1 MNRIFRPLTRHMSR
15 ISRTLSPA
23 QVITLIFA
31 AIVLLGACLLCLP
44 AASRTGSSCGF
55 LTALFTSC
63 SATCVTGLSMV
74 DTFTQWSGFGQ
85 AVLLC
90 LIQVGGLGFMTI
102 FSLFLLMLNAKLGLK
117 KRMILQQT
125 FGLTDIRGVVTLL
138 RRVILVTAVVELS
151 CAVILCI
158 RFCFDFPIKSAVWMG
173 LFHSVSAFCNAGFD
187 IMGRIS
193 PGCSLSPYAGDPLV
207 LGIVI
212 FEIVLG
218 GIGFFVWQDIW
229 LNRRSL
235 KNLSV
240 YSKLALCVT
249 GILLLGGAVVFGAC
263 EWNNP
268 ATLGGANFGGKLLGA
283 VFQSVT
289 TRTAGFATFSQ
300 GAMTEAGKALSC
312 IWMLIGGCSGS
323 TAGGMKT
330 VTVAV
335 LLLSALNT
343 ARGKTGLTVF
353 HREVSREQISMA
365 TAIVTLMVS
374 LALIGA
380 VILAAGNGLP
390 FIDALFETSS
400 ALGTVGLTA
409 DVTPG
414 LSAASQIMIIIFMF
428 FGRVGIITIA
438 LGFMMG
444 DRANR
449 RIRYAETKLMIG

>member
-1 MNRIFRPLTRHMSR
+1 MNRIFRALSRRMNR
-15 ISRTLSPA
+15 ISRAMTPA

-31 AIVLLGACLLCLP
+31 AIVVLGACLLCLP
-44 AASRTGSSCGF
+44 CASRTGESCGF
-55 LTALFTSC
+55 LTALFTST
-63 SATCVTGLSMV
+63 SATCVTGLALV

-85 AVLLC
+85 VVLLL

-125 FGLTDIRGVVTLL
+125 FGLTDIRGVVQLL
-138 RRVILVTAVVELS
+138 RQVILVTAVTELG
-151 CAVILCI
+151 CAVVLCL
-158 RFCFDFPIKSAVWMG
+158 RFLRDFPLKSAVWMG

-187 IMGRIS
+187 ILGRIS
-193 PGCSLSPYAGDPLV
+193 PGCSLSPFAGDPLV
-207 LGIVI
+207 LCVVM

-218 GIGFFVWQDIW
+218 GLGFFVWQDLW
-229 LNRRSL
+229 FNRRSL
-235 KNLSV
+235 KSISV
-240 YSKLALCVT
+240 YTRLALCAT
-249 GILLLGGAVVFGAC
+249 GILLLGGAFVFGAC
-263 EWNNP
+263 EWTNP
-268 ATLGGANFGGKLLGA
+268 ATLGAMGPGRKLLNA

-300 GAMTEAGKALSC
+300 GAMTDAGKAASC

-335 LLLSALNT
+335 LLMSAINT
-343 ARGKTGLTVF
+343 ARGKANLTVF
-353 HREVSREQISMA
+353 HRRISPAQIAMA
-365 TAIVTLMVS
+365 QAIVTLVAS

-380 VILAAGNGLP
+380 VILSAGNGIP
-390 FIDALFETSS
+390 FVDALFETAS

-409 DVTPG
+409 DVTPS
-414 LSAASQIMIIIFMF
+414 LHALSQIMIIIFMF
-428 FGRVGIITIA
+428 FGRVGIMTIS
-438 LGFMMG
+438 LGFLMG
-444 DRANR
+444 NRAED

>member
-1 MNRIFRPLTRHMSR
+1 MNRFFRALSRHMSR
-15 ISRTLSPA
+15 ISRALSPA

-31 AIVLLGACLLCLP
+31 AIVLLGAVLLSLP
-44 AASRTGSSCGF
+44 VSSRAGESCGF

-63 SATCVTGLSMV
+63 SATCVTGLALV

-125 FGLTDIRGVVTLL
+125 FGLTDIQGVVQLL
-138 RRVILVTAVVELS
+138 KRVVLMTASVELACAVVLS
-151 CAVILCI
+151 V
-158 RFCFDFPIKSAVWMG
+158 RFLFDFPLKSAVWMG

-187 IMGRIS
+187 ILGRIS

-207 LGIVI
+207 LTVVML
-212 FEIVLG
+212 EIVVG
-218 GIGFFVWQDIW
+218 GIGFFVWQDLWI
-229 LNRRSL
+229 NRRSM
-235 KNLSV
+235 KKLSV
-240 YSKLALCVT
+240 YSRMALWAT
-249 GILLLGGAVVFGAC
+249 GILLVGGALIFCFC
-263 EWNNP
+263 EWSNP
-268 ATLGGANFGGKLLGA
+268 ATLGAMGPGKKILNG

-300 GAMTEAGKALSC
+300 ADMTEAGRAISC
-312 IWMLIGGCSGS
+312 IWMLIGGCAGS

-335 LLLSALNT
+335 LLLST
-343 ARGKTGLTVF
+343 WSVARGKSSLTVF
-353 HREVSREQISMA
+353 RRRISPGQIAMA
-365 TAIVTLMVS
+365 YAIVTMMVG
-374 LALIGA
+374 LAIAGA
-380 VILAAGNGLP
+380 VVLAAGNGIP
-390 FIDALFETSS
+390 FLNALFETTS

-409 DVTPG
+409 DVTAG

-428 FGRVGIITIA
+428 FGRVGIMTISM
-438 LGFMMG
+438 GFMMS
-444 DRANR
+444 DRAEE
-449 RIRYAETKLMIG
+449 RIRFAETKLMIG

>member
-1 MNRIFRPLTRHMSR
+1 MNRFFRAMSRHMGR
-15 ISRTLSPA
+15 ISRAMSPA

-44 AASRTGSSCGF
+44 AASRAGESCGF

-63 SATCVTGLSMV
+63 SATCVTGLALV
-74 DTFTQWSGFGQ
+74 DTYSQWSGFGQ

-102 FSLFLLMLNAKLGLK
+102 FSLFLMMLNAKLGLK

-125 FGLTDIRGVVTLL
+125 FGLTDISGVVTLL
-138 RRVILVTAVVELS
+138 RRVILVTAVTEIT
-151 CAVILCI
+151 CAVILTI
-158 RFCFDFPIKSAVWMG
+158 RFAVDFPLKSAVWMG

-187 IMGRIS
+187 ILGRIT
-193 PGCSLSPYAGDPLV
+193 PGCSLSPFAGDPLV
-207 LGIVI
+207 LGVVM
-212 FEIVLG
+212 FEIILG
-218 GIGFFVWQDIW
+218 GLGFFVWQDLWI
-229 LNRRSL
+229 NRRSL

-240 YSKLALCVT
+240 YSRLALCVT
-249 GILLLGGAVVFGAC
+249 AVLLVGGAVAFGVC
-263 EWNNP
+263 EWTNP
-268 ATLGGANFGGKLLGA
+268 GTIGTMGAGGKLMNA
-283 VFQSVT
+283 AFQSVT

-300 GAMTEAGKALSC
+300 GTMTEAGKALSC

-323 TAGGMKT
+323 TAGGIKT

-343 ARGKTGLTVF
+343 ARGRTGLTVF
-353 HREVSREQISMA
+353 RRKISREQISMA
-365 TAIVTLMVS
+365 TAIVTLIVS
-374 LALIGA
+374 LAVVGA
-380 VILAAGNGLP
+380 VILAAGNGIP
-390 FIDALFETSS
+390 FIDALFETAS

-414 LSAASQIMIIIFMF
+414 LNVLSQIMIIIFMF
-428 FGRVGIITIA
+428 FGRVGIMTIS

-444 DRANR
+444 DRAED

>member
-1 MNRIFRPLTRHMSR
+1 MNRFFRALSRHMSR
-15 ISRTLSPA
+15 ISRALSPA

-31 AIVLLGACLLCLP
+31 AIVLLGAVLLSLP
-44 AASRTGSSCGF
+44 VSSRAGESCGF

-63 SATCVTGLSMV
+63 SATCVTGLALV

-125 FGLTDIRGVVTLL
+125 FGLTDIRGVVQLL
-138 RRVILVTAVVELS
+138 RRVILVTAVMELS
-151 CAVILCI
+151 CAVILCV
-158 RFCFDFPIKSAVWMG
+158 RFCFDFPLKSAVWMG
-173 LFHSVSAFCNAGFD
+173 VFHSVSAFCNAGFD
-187 IMGRIS
+187 ILGRIS
-193 PGCSLSPYAGDPLV
+193 PGCSLLPYAGDPLV
-207 LGIVI
+207 CIVVML
-212 FEIVLG
+212 EIIVG
-218 GIGFFVWQDIW
+218 GIGFFVWQDLWI
-229 LNRRSL
+229 NRRSP
-235 KNLSV
+235 KKLSV
-240 YSKLALCVT
+240 YSKLALCATAV
-249 GILLLGGAVVFGAC
+249 LLLGGAVVFGAS

-268 ATLGGANFGGKLLGA
+268 ATLGSFGFDGKLLRA

-289 TRTAGFATFSQ
+289 TRTAGFATIPQ
-300 GAMTEAGKALSC
+300 GSMTEAGKALSC

-335 LLLSALNT
+335 LLLHTLNN
-343 ARGKTGLTVF
+343 ARGRRGLTVF
-353 HREVSREQISMA
+353 HRSVSPEQITMA
-365 TAIVTLMVS
+365 TAIVTLMS
-374 LALIGA
+374 TLAVLGA
-380 VILAAGNGLP
+380 VALAAGNGLS
-390 FIDALFETSS
+390 FVDALFETSS

-414 LSAASQIMIIIFMF
+414 LNTLSQIMIIIFMF
-428 FGRVGIITIA
+428 FGRVGIMTIS

-444 DRANR
+444 DRAEE

>member
-1 MNRIFRPLTRHMSR
+1 MNRFFRTLARHMSR
-15 ISRTLSPA
+15 ISRSFSPA
-23 QVITLIFA
+23 QVITLVFA
-31 AIVLLGACLLCLP
+31 AIVFLGAVLLSLP
-44 AASRTGSSCGF
+44 VSSRTGESCGF

-63 SATCVTGLSMV
+63 SATCVTGLSLV
-74 DTFTQWSGFGQ
+74 DTYTQWSGFGQ
-85 AVLLC
+85 VILLC

-125 FGLTDIRGVVTLL
+125 FGLTDIQGVVQLL
-138 RRVILVTAVVELS
+138 RRVVLVTAVVEIT
-151 CAVILCI
+151 CAVVLCV
-158 RFCFDFPIKSAVWMG
+158 RFAFDFPLKSAVWMG
-173 LFHSVSAFCNAGFD
+173 IFHSVSAFCNAGFD

-193 PGCSLSPYAGDPLV
+193 PGCSLLPYAGDPLV
-207 LGIVI
+207 CIVVML
-212 FEIVLG
+212 EIVVG
-218 GIGFFVWQDIW
+218 GIGFFVWQDLWI
-229 LNRRSL
+229 NRRCP
-235 KNLSV
+235 KKLSV
-240 YSKLALCVT
+240 YSKLALCATAV
-249 GILLLGGAVVFGAC
+249 LLIGGAVAFGVS
-263 EWNNP
+263 EWHNP
-268 ATLGGANFGGKLLGA
+268 ATLGSFGAGKKLLAA

-289 TRTAGFATFSQ
+289 TRTAGFATIPQ

-335 LLLSALNT
+335 LLLSTLNI
-343 ARGKTGLTVF
+343 ARGKNSLTVF
-353 HREVSREQISMA
+353 HRSVSPEQISMA

-374 LALIGA
+374 LSMIGA
-380 VILAAGNGLP
+380 VLLAVGNGIP
-390 FIDALFETSS
+390 FINALFETAS

-414 LSAASQIMIIIFMF
+414 LNVASQIMIIIFMF
-428 FGRVGIITIA
+428 FGRVGIMTIS

-444 DRANR
+444 DRAVE